1 MMRISKLVVIAVL
14 TGTLG
19 LIGCDSD
26 SGGDAGSGGTA
37 GSGGEGGAGG
47 TPFVCG
53 SDASIDES
61 FDTDSGNVT
70 CDALGTIDVPIEI
83 VLAAKPMGDISG
95 EVDFEVQAQFIISEE
110 TVATLGALVQVATI
124 GQSTAD
130 VADSEGDGEISVP
143 ATVPC
148 EVDFSEDTNGNMIAG
163 PVVVTTPVTAGA
175 WTDIDGSI
183 VLEMTEMTLAIA
195 SPVPLPLSTAGDDPA
210 CVWDT
215 IPTLTFEAG
224 TGGAGGAGGAGGSG
238 GAGGAG

>member
-19 LIGCDSD
+19 LIGCGSDSD
-26 SGGDAGSGGTA
+26 GDAGSGGTA
-37 GSGGEGGAGG
+37 GSGGMGGEGGAGG

-61 FDTDSGNVT
+61 FDTDSGMVT

-110 TVATLGALVQVATI
+110 TVATLGALVQ
-124 GQSTAD
+124 TAIIEETSVD

-148 EVDFSEDTNGNMIAG
+148 EVDFTEDSNGNMVAG
-163 PVVVTTPVTAGA
+163 PVVVTTPIAAGA

-183 VLEMTEMTLAIA
+183 VVEATEMAFTIA
-195 SPVPLPLSTAGDDPA
+195 SPVPLTLSTAGENAA
-210 CVWDT
+210 CVWDS
-215 IPTLTFEAG
+215 IPTITFNAPQ
-224 TGGAGGAGGAGGSG
+224 
-238 GAGGAG
+238 

>member
-19 LIGCDSD
+19 LIGCGSDSD
-26 SGGDAGSGGTA
+26 GDAGSGGTA
-37 GSGGEGGAGG
+37 GSGGMGGEGGAGG

-61 FDTDSGNVT
+61 FDTATGMVT

-183 VLEMTEMTLAIA
+183 VLEMTEMTLAIV
-195 SPVPLPLSTAGDDPA
+195 SPVPLPLSTAGDDAA
-210 CVWDT
+210 CVWDSMPT
-215 IPTLTFEAG
+215 ITFEAL
-224 TGGAGGAGGAGGSG
+224 
-238 GAGGAG
+238 